1 MRLRVFLG
9 NWLGVCTLA
18 AAAPVSAAAEDF
30 GAVMKAA
37 RTALGQGIFQV
48 SAVKAERLLSDPKIT
63 APQRQAAAALA
74 VESWVR
80 AGDGRKALALVQG
93 NAFPEKDYWH
103 AHALALTGELDAA
116 RALLESH
123 PEDGPLGA
131 QARLLLAYMHMAE
144 GKEVAARRE
153 LKDLREL
160 PDEAIARHARLM
172 FNEMEITPER
182 AQTVLDRLAR
192 EGGGKSGEVQFL
204 RAKASLELGDAP
216 KAEALL
222 RDILALPGIG
232 ERAHD
237 AAIILLAHALLR
249 QNDPQE
255 ARAELVRFI
264 QAAQNRDT
272 AFWGEA
278 FDLLQRAHSL
288 CPDHDTV
295 YAPVVEWMSGGL
307 SRECRGHAMCLVA
320 RWLANEGR
328 QQEAVGVLEA
338 FLHSMPGHTR
348 EGEAMRELMEIH
360 GRLRADERVLALASV
375 WRERYAGG
383 AESLVDSITGEIFF
397 ERGDLKKA
405 LAEFQHA
412 AGLAAGLGE
421 KRRAIFNAAVVALQA
436 GEAAL
441 YQTLLA
447 QVAAIGDTQTGSKAP
462 PGAPG
467 DSAADLRLER
477 ALQLAAQRDA
487 GAEVA
492 LQEFLTEHPGHPRAL
507 EGQIAIAELCLLD
520 LPPRLKPAEA
530 ALEKAAAVPDAPQP
544 LRERIAYV
552 RMWLREAAGDL
563 AASAS
568 EGETFLN
575 SWPGSAFADEVRM
588 KVADCYFRLEDY
600 PNARTHF
607 ETLATEQ
614 PDSPYA
620 EAALFFAAKA
630 AIAVISPEG
639 RERALEIWQEL
650 AEREGA
656 FSILARVEHLH
667 ALRRDERAAEAL
679 VLLEGLLEEK
689 NLEPDM
695 RRQLVCEKIELLLL
709 LGPADAKRYETAAAV
724 AREFLATAGL
734 PYLWTARAG
743 WLLSQACRGLG
754 RPAEALEACYDVVD
768 TTSAG
773 PENPAEFRWFYMAGF
788 DAIALLEQDKQWEAA
803 AKLAEQLSKT
813 AGDQAADARKR
824 ATDIRLKHFLW
835 DNP

>member
-1 MRLRVFLG
+1 MLFRIALKGCL
-9 NWLGVCTLA
+9 LA
-18 AAAPVSAAAEDF
+18 CAIALAGMASAVAEDF
-30 GAVMKAA
+30 GVVMKAA
-37 RTALGQGIFQV
+37 RTALANGVFQV
-48 SAVKAERLLSDPKIT
+48 AAIKAERLLAEPKL
-63 APQRQAAAALA
+63 AGPQRQAAAALA

-80 AGDGRKALALVQG
+80 AGDGRKALALIAG
-93 NAFPEKDYWH
+93 NDFPEKAYWQ
-103 AHALALTGELDAA
+103 AHALVLTGDLGAA
-116 RALLESH
+116 RALLESQL
-123 PEDGPLGA
+123 EGGMLGA
-131 QARLLLAYMHMAE
+131 QARLLLAYVHMAE

-153 LKDLREL
+153 LKDLRDL
-160 PDEAIARHARLM
+160 PDEALARHARLM

-192 EGGGKSGEVQFL
+192 EGGGKSGDVQFL
-204 RAKASLELGDAP
+204 RARASLELGDAP

-222 RDILALPGIG
+222 RDLLGLPGIG
-232 ERAHD
+232 ERVHD
-237 AAIILLAHALLR
+237 AAVILLAQSLLR

-255 ARAELVRFI
+255 ARAGLVRFI
-264 QAAQNRDT
+264 QATRDRET
-272 AFWGEA
+272 TFWGEA
-278 FDLLQRAHSL
+278 FDLLEQAHSR
-288 CPDHDTV
+288 CADHDTV

-320 RWLANEGR
+320 RWLAAEGR
-328 QQEAVGVLEA
+328 EQEAVGVLEA
-338 FLHSMPGHTR
+338 FLHSVPGHSR
-348 EGEAMRELMEIH
+348 EGEAMRDLMEIH
-360 GRLRADERVLALASV
+360 GRLRADERVLDLASV

-397 ERGDLKKA
+397 ERGDSKKA
-405 LAEFQHA
+405 LAEFQRA
-412 AGLAAGLGE
+412 AGLASGLGE
-421 KRRAIFNAAVVALQA
+421 KRRAIFNAAVVALHA

-441 YQTLLA
+441 FQTLLA
-447 QVAAIGDTQTGSKAP
+447 QVAAIGDAQAGGKAP
-462 PGAPG
+462 SGAHG

-477 ALQLAAQRDA
+477 VLQLAAQRDA
-487 GAEVA
+487 SAEVA
-492 LQEFLTEHPGHPRAL
+492 LQEFLAEHPGHPRAV
-507 EGQIAIAELCLLD
+507 EGQIALAELCLLD

-530 ALEKAAAVPDAPQP
+530 ALEKAASVTDAPRP

-552 RMWLREAAGDL
+552 RMWQREAAGDL
-563 AASAS
+563 AAAAG
-568 EGETFLN
+568 EGDRFLEA
-575 SWPGSAFADEVRM
+575 WPESSFTDQVRM

-630 AIAVISPEG
+630 AMAVISPEG
-639 RERALEIWQEL
+639 RERALEIWLEL
-650 AEREGA
+650 AEREGS

-689 NLEPDM
+689 SLEPEM

-709 LGPADAKRYETAAAV
+709 LGPSDAKRYETAATV
-724 AREFLATAGL
+724 ARAFLATADL
-734 PYLWTARAG
+734 PYLWAARAG
-743 WLLSQACRGLG
+743 WLLAQACRGQG
-754 RPAEALEACYDVVD
+754 KNAEALEACYDVVD

-788 DAIALLEQDKQWEAA
+788 DAISLLEQDRQWEAA

-813 AGDQAADARKR
+813 AGDQAADAKKR

>member
-1 MRLRVFLG
+1 MLFRIALKGCL
-9 NWLGVCTLA
+9 LA
-18 AAAPVSAAAEDF
+18 CAIALAGMASAVAEDF

-37 RTALGQGIFQV
+37 RTALANGVFQV
-48 SAVKAERLLSDPKIT
+48 AAIKAERLLAEPKL
-63 APQRQAAAALA
+63 AGPQRQAAAALA

-80 AGDGRKALALVQG
+80 AGDGRKALALIAG
-93 NAFPEKDYWH
+93 NDFPEKAYWQ
-103 AHALALTGELDAA
+103 AHALVLTGDLGAA
-116 RALLESH
+116 RALLESQL
-123 PEDGPLGA
+123 EGGTLGT
-131 QARLLLAYMHMAE
+131 QARLLLAYVHMAE

-153 LKDLREL
+153 LKDLRDL
-160 PDEAIARHARLM
+160 PDEALARHARLM

-192 EGGGKSGEVQFL
+192 EGGGKSGDVQFL
-204 RAKASLELGDAP
+204 RARASLELGDAP

-222 RDILALPGIG
+222 RDLLGLPGIG
-232 ERAHD
+232 ERVHD
-237 AAIILLAHALLR
+237 AAVILLAQSLLR

-255 ARAELVRFI
+255 ARAGLVRFI
-264 QAAQNRDT
+264 QATRDRET
-272 AFWGEA
+272 TFWGEA
-278 FDLLQRAHSL
+278 FDLLEQAHSR
-288 CPDHDTV
+288 CADHDTV

-320 RWLANEGR
+320 RWLAAEGR
-328 QQEAVGVLEA
+328 EQEAVGVLEA
-338 FLHSMPGHTR
+338 FLHSVPGHSR
-348 EGEAMRELMEIH
+348 EGEAMRDLMEIH
-360 GRLRADERVLALASV
+360 GRLRADERVLDLASV

-397 ERGDLKKA
+397 ERGDSKKA
-405 LAEFQHA
+405 LAEFQRA
-412 AGLAAGLGE
+412 AGLASGLGE
-421 KRRAIFNAAVVALQA
+421 KRRAIFNAAVVALHA

-441 YQTLLA
+441 FQTLLA
-447 QVAAIGDTQTGSKAP
+447 QVAAIGDAQAGGKAP
-462 PGAPG
+462 SGAHG

-477 ALQLAAQRDA
+477 VLQLAAQRDA
-487 GAEVA
+487 SAEVA
-492 LQEFLTEHPGHPRAL
+492 LQEFLAEHPGHPRAV
-507 EGQIAIAELCLLD
+507 EGQIALAELCLLD
-520 LPPRLKPAEA
+520 LPPRLKPAVA
-530 ALEKAAAVPDAPQP
+530 ALEKAASVTDAPRP

-552 RMWLREAAGDL
+552 RMWQREAAGDL
-563 AASAS
+563 AAAAG
-568 EGETFLN
+568 EGDRFLEA
-575 SWPGSAFADEVRM
+575 WPESSFTDQVRM

-630 AIAVISPEG
+630 AMAVISPEG
-639 RERALEIWQEL
+639 RERALEIWLEL
-650 AEREGA
+650 AEREGS

-689 NLEPDM
+689 SLEPEM

-709 LGPADAKRYETAAAV
+709 LGPSDAKRYETAATV
-724 AREFLATAGL
+724 ARAFLATADL
-734 PYLWTARAG
+734 PYLWAARAG
-743 WLLSQACRGLG
+743 WLLAQACRGQG
-754 RPAEALEACYDVVD
+754 KNAEALEACYDVVD

-788 DAIALLEQDKQWEAA
+788 DAISLLEQDRQWEAA

-813 AGDQAADARKR
+813 AGDQAADAKKR

>member
-1 MRLRVFLG
+1 MLFRVALRGCLLACVIVPA
-9 NWLGVCTLA
+9 GVGSG
-18 AAAPVSAAAEDF
+18 VAEDF
-30 GAVMKAA
+30 GAVMKSA
-37 RTALGQGIFQV
+37 RTALANGVFQV
-48 SAVKAERLLSDPKIT
+48 AAIKAERLLADPKL
-63 APQRQAAAALA
+63 AGPQRQAAAALA

-80 AGDGRKALALVQG
+80 AGDGRKALALIAG
-93 NAFPEKDYWH
+93 SDFPEKAYWQ
-103 AHALALTGELDAA
+103 AHALALTGDFGAA

-123 PEDGPLGA
+123 PEGGPAGA
-131 QARLLLAYMHMAE
+131 QSRLLLAYVHMAE

-153 LKDLREL
+153 LKDLRDL
-160 PDEAIARHARLM
+160 PDEALARHARLM

-182 AQTVLDRLAR
+182 AQMVLDRLAR

-204 RAKASLELGDAP
+204 RAKASLDLGDAP

-222 RDILALPGIG
+222 RDLLALPGIG

-237 AAIILLAHALLR
+237 AAVILLAQSLLR

-255 ARAELVRFI
+255 ARAGLVRFI
-264 QAAQNRDT
+264 QATRNRET

-278 FDLLQRAHSL
+278 FDLLEQAHSR
-288 CPDHDTV
+288 CADHDTV

-320 RWLANEGR
+320 RWLAAEGR
-328 QQEAVGVLEA
+328 HQEAVGVLEA
-338 FLHSMPGHTR
+338 FLHSVPGHSR
-348 EGEAMRELMEIH
+348 EGEAMRDLMEIH
-360 GRLRADERVLALASV
+360 GRLRADERVLDLASV

-405 LAEFQHA
+405 LTEFQRA
-412 AGLAAGLGE
+412 AGLASGLGE
-421 KRRAIFNAAVVALQA
+421 KRRAIFNAAVVALHA

-441 YQTLLA
+441 FQTLLA
-447 QVAAIGDTQTGSKAP
+447 QVTAIGDAQAGSKTP

-477 ALQLAAQRDA
+477 ALQLAARRDA

-492 LQEFLTEHPGHPRAL
+492 LQEFLTEHPGHPRAV

-530 ALEKAAAVPDAPQP
+530 ALEKAASVTDAPQA

-552 RMWLREAAGDL
+552 RMWQREAAGDL
-563 AASAS
+563 AAAAG
-568 EGETFLN
+568 EGERFLEA
-575 SWPGSAFADEVRM
+575 WPESSFADQVRM

-630 AIAVISPEG
+630 AMAVISPEG
-639 RERALEIWQEL
+639 RERALEIWLEL
-650 AEREGA
+650 AEREGS

-689 NLEPDM
+689 SLEPDM

-709 LGPADAKRYETAAAV
+709 LGPADAKRYETAASV
-724 AREFLATAGL
+724 AREFLATADL
-734 PYLWTARAG
+734 PYLWAARAG
-743 WLLSQACRGLG
+743 WLLAQSCRGQG
-754 RPAEALEACYDVVD
+754 KNAEALEACYDVVD

-788 DAIALLEQDKQWEAA
+788 DAVSLLEQDKQWDAA

-813 AGDQAADARKR
+813 AGDQAADAKKR